1 MNKVFSRWLDASGIT
16 YAEAARL
23 LGLDGSTIGKYARGA
38 QRPRAYVIRRMIAE
52 KTKGAVPSESWGDAY
67 PYDAEARK
75 RIAPKKKTANPAS
88 K

>member
-1 MNKVFSRWLDASGIT
+1 MNKVFARWLDNSGLT
-16 YAEAARL
+16 YMEAGRL
-23 LGLDGSTIGKYARGA
+23 LGLDYSTIGKYARGA
-38 QRPRAYVIRRMIAE
+38 QRPRAYLIRRHIAE
-52 KTKGAVPSESWGDAY
+52 KTKGAVPAESWGDAY